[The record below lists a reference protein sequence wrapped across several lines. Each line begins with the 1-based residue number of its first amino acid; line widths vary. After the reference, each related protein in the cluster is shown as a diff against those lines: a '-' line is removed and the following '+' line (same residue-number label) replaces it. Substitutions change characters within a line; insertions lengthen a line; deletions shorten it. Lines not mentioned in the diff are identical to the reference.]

1 MDSATIAIIVSLV
14 IAIGGII
21 TSRATATGAITDA
34 AMKLIK
40 PLNERI
46 DQLCIEVEELKR
58 ENTKLTRGVKI
69 LIAQLKKMKVTPDW
83 TLEDPNYKGN
93 RV

>member
-14 IAIGGII
+14 IAVGGII

-46 DQLCIEVEELKR
+46 DQLDIEVAELKK
-58 ENTKLTRGVKI
+58 ENTKLRQGVGI
-69 LIAQLKKMKVTPDW
+69 LIAQLKKMKVLPDW
-83 TLEDPNYKGN
+83 TVEEQTYKGTKI
-93 RV
+93 